1 MKSFIKMF
9 FAAFLAITGFFVL
22 AFFLIVGIVSSA
34 VQKSPKQTVASNSV
48 LVLDLS
54 SPLREQAYIN
64 PLNVLLRNGTMEVQG
79 LQDVTREI
87 RDAAQDDR
95 IRGIFIKMN
104 GDPNGFATSQA
115 LRGALLDFKHSGK
128 FIYAYGEEVP
138 QKAYYVASV
147 ADKIFLNPQ
156 GVLDF
161 SGFSVQI
168 MFFKGLMDKLGI
180 QAQVFFDGKFKSAT
194 EPYRVTQM
202 TPANKI
208 QTTEFLSTFYQQ
220 FLEGI
225 SQQRHID
232 TANLHDFAN
241 KGLVRSANDAV
252 KLGLVDATAYNDQV
266 LENLKERLGLSR
278 ADHIHFVSMSA
289 YNKSDQGI
297 ELMDKPK
304 IAVLYAQGDIIN
316 GSSYNTSQPEIA
328 AQDYIRL
335 IRSIR
340 NDSSI
345 KALVFRVNSPGG
357 SALAADEIWR
367 ELELTKQVKP
377 VVVSMGDYAASG
389 GYYISCMADS
399 IFAEPTT
406 LTGSIGVFGIIPN
419 LQSFFRD
426 KLGITFDG
434 VKTAQYADMGS
445 MTRPLTDAEKTIIQS
460 GVDSI
465 YATFKSRVARG
476 RNLPEATVDSIA
488 QGRVWSG
495 LDAVKIGLVDR
506 LGGMRQAIACA
517 ARLAS
522 LKTYS
527 LKQYPQTQMPFNRL
541 IGNLESGLKERVM
554 QEELGSDYGIFK
566 QLKEIRGEFGHVEA
580 KLPYSLD
587 IR

>member
-1 MKSFIKMF
+1 MKSFLKMF
-9 FAAFLAITGFFVL
+9 LAAFLAIIGFFVL
-22 AFFLIVGIVSSA
+22 AFFLIVGIISSA
-34 VQKSPKQTVASNSV
+34 VQKVPKQTVASNSV

-54 SPLREQAYIN
+54 QPLREQSYLN
-64 PLNVLLRNGTMEVQG
+64 PLNALFRNGVMETQG

-104 GDPNGFATSQA
+104 EDPNGFATNQA
-115 LRGALLDFKHSGK
+115 VRDALLDFKHSGK
-128 FIYAYGEEVP
+128 FIYAYGEDVP

-208 QTTEFLSTFYQQ
+208 QTSAFLGTFYEQ
-220 FLEGI
+220 FLQGI
-225 SQQRHID
+225 SEQRHID
-232 TANLHDFAN
+232 TANLHDFAT
-241 KGLVRSANDAV
+241 KGMVRTAHDAV
-252 KLGLVDATAYNDQV
+252 KLGLVDAAAYNDQV
-266 LENLKERLGLSR
+266 LQNLKERLGLSR
-278 ADHIHFVSMSA
+278 SAKIHFVSMSA
-289 YNKSDQGI
+289 YHKVDQGI

-304 IAVLYAQGDIIN
+304 IAVLYAQGDIVN
-316 GSSYNTSQPEIA
+316 GSSTNTSQPEIA
-328 AQDYIRL
+328 AQDYIQL
-335 IRSIR
+335 IRTIR

-419 LQSFFRD
+419 LQSFFKD

-434 VKTAQYADMGS
+434 VKTAPFADMGT
-445 MTRPLTDAEKTIIQS
+445 MTRPLTDAERVMIQS

-465 YATFKSRVARG
+465 YATFKGRVARG
-476 RNLPEATVDSIA
+476 RNLPESAVDSIA

-495 LDAVKIGLVDR
+495 QDAVRIGLVDR
-506 LGGMRQAIACA
+506 LGGMRQALACA
-517 ARLAS
+517 AELAH
-522 LKTYS
+522 LKSYS
-527 LKQYPQTQMPFNRL
+527 LKEYPEAQMPFNRL
-541 IGNLESGLKERVM
+541 LGNLENGLKERVM
-554 QEELGSDYGIFK
+554 KEELGDDYGVFV
-566 QLKEIRGEFGHVEA
+566 QLKELRSEFGHIQA
-580 KLPYSLD
+580 KLPYNLN